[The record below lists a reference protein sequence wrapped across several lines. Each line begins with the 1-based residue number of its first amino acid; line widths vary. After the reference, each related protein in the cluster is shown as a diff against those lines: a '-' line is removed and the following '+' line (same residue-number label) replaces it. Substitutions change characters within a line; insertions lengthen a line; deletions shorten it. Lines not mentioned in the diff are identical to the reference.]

1 MLARPGS
8 NFQNAALLIEFQQ
21 FGHSRYDKWLRDR
34 LIKIDRQGVIAI
46 GAATQGFGN
55 KKMARHIPD
64 RFQSFQIANAVMLAQ
79 AFNHALAGDA
89 VLSQER
95 VDE

>member
-1 MLARPGS
+1 LRDC
-8 NFQNAALLIEFQQ
+8 LIE
-21 FGHSRYDKWLRDR
+21 
-34 LIKIDRQGVIAI
+34 IDWQGVIAI
-46 GAATQGFGN
+46 GAAAQRFRN
-55 KKMARHIPD
+55 KKMPRHIPD
-64 RFQSFQIANAVMLAQ
+64 CFQRLQVANAVMLAQ